1 MYTHLSTYG
10 LRMPRQAARHLP
22 ARRIPRPPRMS
33 FKGALTTSGNS
44 HAIRFEAALA
54 KAAPEFAAKSG
65 TVRIELLGAGTALV
79 FLEEALPA
87 DDDPMVEAWLRFIER
102 DVIGH
107 PEQLHALTETET
119 PALEPMVEGA
129 AGPDDEI

>member
-1 MYTHLSTYG
+1 MA
-10 LRMPRQAARHLP
+10 RQATKHP
-22 ARRIPRPPRMS
+22 ASPRVPRPPRMS

-65 TVRIELLGAGTALV
+65 AVRIELLGAGAALV
-79 FLEEALPA
+79 FLEEAVPA
-87 DDDPMVEAWLRFIER
+87 EDDPMVEAWLRFIER

-107 PEQLHALTETET
+107 PERLHALTEAE
-119 PALEPMVEGA
+119 ALGLERMVEGVVVR
-129 AGPDDEI
+129 DDEILPDDVTI